1 MNRLGITTLVL
12 LAGLP
17 AAAAADEG
25 AWGTAPDRPAPPPIA
40 QLGRPVIAQTPPQ
53 NLPPTSGEGVA
64 GSAAPAARLDRP
76 RTATAAPVADPL
88 FRPASFAPVFRGQLP
103 DAKPLPTGPSPT
115 PTPPSPDAGGMQGGT
130 PTPSNWQRAVP
141 ASVDASPGV
150 VVGAPPFAAPADC
163 GCGAGCGAC
172 GCGDTAC
179 GGCCGWNWPI
189 WSCLHKGLCGCE
201 GCGEVASC
209 AGGCDGNLCGGA
221 CGCGCGS
228 GGPDDPL
235 RNHLYVSAE
244 YLLWATKG
252 DVLPPLITQG
262 SVGDLAAGLRAGSEG
277 LPGTVNLFG
286 GADYNTALRSG
297 GRLMA
302 GYWFGDD
309 HCLGIEGG
317 GFFLSSMST
326 DFSATGFGSPIL
338 ARPFFDTTAGGTP
351 NVEFVSLIN
360 AAGTPVLGGTASASI
375 HNSFWGAEANLR
387 SNLWC
392 GPRWDVDGLVGY
404 RHLQLDESLNI
415 SESLVGLGAATG
427 FTFASNDGFRVQ
439 NSFNAVQVGFDAERR
454 FGRWFLDLKTK
465 VALGDVTERA
475 DLSGSTTSAFNG
487 ATTFVGNGG
496 LLTADRV
503 GSYRQSRFAVSPEVG
518 LNIGYN
524 LTEHVRAF
532 VGYDYIYLS
541 NVARAGD
548 QVNLNVNPNRFLGGG
563 GPANSPFIF
572 HSTDYWAQGVNFGLE
587 FRW

>member
-1 MNRLGITTLVL
+1 MNRLRIATLVL

-25 AWGTAPDRPAPPPIA
+25 AWGTATARPAPPPIA
-40 QLGRPVIAQTPPQ
+40 QLGRPVVAQTASQ
-53 NLPPTSGEGVA
+53 NPSLAPVESAA
-64 GSAAPAARLDRP
+64 GAAAPAAQLDRP
-76 RTATAAPVADPL
+76 RPSSVAAPIADPL
-88 FRPASFAPVFRGQLP
+88 FRPVSFAPVFRGQLP
-103 DAKPLPTGPSPT
+103 DAKPMPSGPPST
-115 PTPPSPDAGGMQGGT
+115 PAPASPDARVGESGGAVST
-130 PTPSNWQRAVP
+130 NWQRAAPDGVAAAP
-141 ASVDASPGV
+141 NV
-150 VVGAPPFAAPADC
+150 VVGAPTDC
-163 GCGAGCGAC
+163 GCGACGGCDG
-172 GCGDTAC
+172 GC
-179 GGCCGWNWPI
+179 GGCCRWNWPI
-189 WSCLHKGLCGCE
+189 WSFLHNGLCGCKD
-201 GCGEVASC
+201 CGTGAC
-209 AGGCDGNLCGGA
+209 GAGACDGNVCDGV

-252 DVLPPLITQG
+252 DVLPPLISQG

-286 GADYNTALRSG
+286 GADYNTAVRSG

-317 GFFLSSMST
+317 GFFLSSMSK

-338 ARPFFDTTAGGTP
+338 ARPFFDTTEGGAP

-375 HNSFWGAEANLR
+375 RNSFWGAEANLR

-404 RHLQLDESLNI
+404 RHLQLDETLNV

-427 FTFASNDGFRVQ
+427 FTFASNDGFHVQ
-439 NSFNAVQVGFDAERR
+439 NSFNGVQVGLDAERR

-475 DLSGSTTSAFNG
+475 DLTGATTSAFNG

-518 LNIGYN
+518 LNLGYN
-524 LTEHVRAF
+524 ITEHMRAF
-532 VGYDYIYLS
+532 VGYDYLYLS
-541 NVARAGD
+541 SVARAGD

-563 GPANSPFIF
+563 GPANSPFVF